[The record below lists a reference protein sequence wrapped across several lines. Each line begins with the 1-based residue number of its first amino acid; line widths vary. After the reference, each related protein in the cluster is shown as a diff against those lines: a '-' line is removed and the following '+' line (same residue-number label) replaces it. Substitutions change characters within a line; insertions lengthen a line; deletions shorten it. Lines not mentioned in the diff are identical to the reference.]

1 MRHRWAPKVR
11 PMVQA
16 VKYLIRD
23 IYMETFYA
31 PTMLAVREHE
41 PGETAEV

>member
-1 MRHRWAPKVR
+1 MPPVR
-11 PMVQA
+11 FGFTLD
-16 VKYLIRD
+16 KILLRD
-23 IYMETFYA
+23 IYMEAFYA